1 MEINIEIELI
11 KKFLLITGVSILCG
25 ILIGL
30 EREVKH
36 KPAGLKTITLV
47 TVGSAIFTFIS
58 KYGFSGNAVDSSRVA
73 SQIVNGIGFLGAGT
87 IIRSGLK
94 IKGLTTAATLWIA
107 ASIGMVIGTEK
118 ILEGILGSLI
128 VFFAIIIL
136 RALENILYGS
146 FGTFY
151 IKVKYNIESTQDNLD
166 YQSIFEE
173 LKNKLHEINIEI
185 LEATEITH
193 GLILKLKGSKNKI
206 KTELNKKLKSE
217 YYNIKLYE
225 LKEF

>member
-58 KYGFSGNAVDSSRVA
+58 KYGFSGSAVDSSRVA

-107 ASIGMVIGTEK
+107 ASIGMVIGTER

-128 VFFAIIIL
+128 VFFAITIL
-136 RALENILYGS
+136 RFLEKLLYENLGI
-146 FGTFY
+146 FY
-151 IKVKYNIESTQDNLD
+151 IKVKYNLESTQDNLD
-166 YQSIFEE
+166 YQLIFEE
-173 LKNKLHEINIEI
+173 LKNKLHEIKIEI
-185 LEATEITH
+185 LETTEIKD
-193 GLILKLKGSKNKI
+193 GLILKLKGSKNKL

-217 YYNIKLYE
+217 HYNIKLYE

>member
-47 TVGSAIFTFIS
+47 TVGSTIFTFIS
-58 KYGFSGNAVDSSRVA
+58 KYGFSGSEADGSRVA
-73 SQIVNGIGFLGAGT
+73 AQIVNGIGFLGAGT

-107 ASIGMVIGTEK
+107 ASIGMVIGAER

-128 VFFAIIIL
+128 IFFSIIIL
-136 RALENILYGS
+136 RAIEKLLYENLD
-146 FGTFY
+146 TFY
-151 IKVKYNIESTQDNLD
+151 IKVKYNLESNQGKIDHN
-166 YQSIFEE
+166 SILNE
-173 LKNKLHEINIEI
+173 LKNKLNEINIEI
-185 LEATEITH
+185 LETTEIKDSI
-193 GLILKLKGSKNKI
+193 ILKLKGSKNKV
-206 KTELNKKLKSE
+206 KTELNEKLKSE
-217 YYNIKLYE
+217 HYNIKLYE
-225 LKEF
+225 SKEF

>member
-1 MEINIEIELI
+1 MEINIDIELI
-11 KKFLLITGVSILCG
+11 KKFLVITGISILCG

-30 EREVKH
+30 EREVKN

-58 KYGFSGNAVDSSRVA
+58 KYGFSGSTVDSSRVA
-73 SQIVNGIGFLGAGT
+73 SQIVSGIGFLGAGT

-128 VFFAIIIL
+128 VFFALIIL
-136 RALENILYGS
+136 RVLEKLLYENLEI
-146 FGTFY
+146 FY
-151 IKVKYNIESTQDNLD
+151 IKVKYNLESTHDKID

-173 LKNKLHEINIEI
+173 LKNKLHTINIEI
-185 LEATEITH
+185 LETTEIKN
-193 GLILKLKGSKNKI
+193 GVILKLKGSKNKV

-217 YYNIKLYE
+217 HYNIKLYE

>member
-58 KYGFSGNAVDSSRVA
+58 KYGFSGSAVDSSRVA

-107 ASIGMVIGTEK
+107 ASIGMVIGAER

-128 VFFAIIIL
+128 VFFCYH
-136 RALENILYGS
+136 NP
-146 FGTFY
+146 
-151 IKVKYNIESTQDNLD
+151 
-166 YQSIFEE
+166 
-173 LKNKLHEINIEI
+173 
-185 LEATEITH
+185 
-193 GLILKLKGSKNKI
+193 
-206 KTELNKKLKSE
+206 
-217 YYNIKLYE
+217 
-225 LKEF
+225 

>member
-166 YQSIFEE
+166 YHSIFEE

-185 LEATEITH
+185 LETIEITH
-193 GLILKLKGSKNKI
+193 GVILKLKGSKNKI